1 MARFA
6 KKVDPNDLDVA
17 SKRLN
22 GFAGPALLVWGAGDR
37 FFKLE
42 FARRLRD
49 AFRNASLVEIE
60 NGRTFVPH
68 DEPSRLAEE
77 IVRFG
82 GA

>member
-1 MARFA
+1 M
-6 KKVDPNDLDVA
+6 N
-17 SKRLN
+17 
-22 GFAGPALLVWGAGDR
+22 
-37 FFKLE
+37 
-42 FARRLRD
+42 
-49 AFRNASLVEIE
+49 AFTNASLVEIE